1 MIAAILLLA
10 VNAPISGCDLADIKT
25 ARSLHEALGR
35 RAAKIIAAAS
45 AAGPNADALLDGLI
59 DQSAS
64 FALGA
69 GDVGRPLGTG
79 VAGARSLAE
88 TMNADQFRFLG
99 WDYMHSPADACGKQS
114 IKVDFISS
122 TDRRISQ
129 VEFTFQQA
137 RLIAAKGGSARTRLG
152 HCPSRLLLGKAA
164 NHQVRPFRF
173 RPIAVIDRLVSS
185 LQNCGCVWAA
195 VLCG

>member
-1 MIAAILLLA
+1 MSAFHQFRPFHLRPLADISDVGQSSTMIAAILLLA

-45 AAGPNADALLDGLI
+45 AGGPNANALLDGLI

-99 WDYMHSPADACGKQS
+99 WDYMDSPADACGKQS

-137 RLIAAKGGSARTRLG
+137 RLIAAKGWQRSYETGALPRPASARKG
-152 HCPSRLLLGKAA
+152 S
-164 NHQVRPFRF
+164 
-173 RPIAVIDRLVSS
+173 
-185 LQNCGCVWAA
+185 
-195 VLCG
+195 